1 MTQFDQLIGGLCALA
16 GFAAPQRI
24 IGGGAICYEQVD
36 FAITVDAAGD
46 SDALL
51 VYADFGKL
59 DLEKKAMLYPLMLKE
74 NAMMLH
80 TRNCTFGV
88 CELDD
93 HVVLIEKMS
102 LAATTPQ
109 SLLAAMRSIARK
121 ANYFNKQH
129 YRPSLPSVQPRARHA
144 IALRSQQ
151 IR

>member
-1 MTQFDQLIGGLCALA
+1 MTRFDQLIGGLCALT

-24 IGGGAICYEQVD
+24 IGGGAICYEQIN
-36 FAITVDAAGD
+36 FSITVDAAGD
-46 SDALL
+46 LDTLL
-51 VYADFGKL
+51 VYADFGAL

-88 CELDD
+88 SELYD

-102 LAATTPQ
+102 LATTTPQ
-109 SLLAAMRSIARK
+109 LLLATMRSLARK

-129 YRPSLPSVQPRARHA
+129 YRPSLPSMQPRAQHVN
-144 IALRSQQ
+144 ALQSQQ
-151 IR
+151 TR